1 MLPGNFF
8 HTTNVAH
15 TTPASRI
22 SNNQKD
28 PLILTESGGHK
39 MAPSVS
45 TRHLLLQ
52 ITSPKD
58 ITYNYCTLLHI
69 SKLQSL
75 TPKRLLP
82 LEVSKKQ
89 LWPSPPGPQKKQHGN
104 LRAPPPQFHP
114 ENPRNKALLGDY
126 EGTLMVISTLELKG
140 RLFPGRNVCIL
151 GIFRQ
156 RSAQKAISRTAWSW
170 PK

>member
-15 TTPASRI
+15 TTPASRF

-45 TRHLLLQ
+45 TRHLQLH

-69 SKLQSL
+69 TKLQSL

-82 LEVSKKQ
+82 LEVSKNNYGH
-89 LWPSPPGPQKKQHGN
+89 PPRASKKN
-104 LRAPPPQFHP
+104 S
-114 ENPRNKALLGDY
+114 
-126 EGTLMVISTLELKG
+126 M
-140 RLFPGRNVCIL
+140 
-151 GIFRQ
+151 GI
-156 RSAQKAISRTAWSW
+156 
-170 PK
+170 